1 LGIPTTIL
9 DKPSALGESE
19 WELVRGHAVRTRA
32 LLGKIGIFSEMAAFA
47 AAHHERLDG
56 MGYPSGLDD
65 AAIAR
70 ETRIITVCDFYDALT
85 SNRPYRSALSPAEAL
100 ATMQA
105 EVGR

>member
-1 LGIPTTIL
+1 
-9 DKPSALGESE
+9 
-19 WELVRGHAVRTRA
+19 
-32 LLGKIGIFSEMAAFA
+32 
-47 AAHHERLDG
+47 

-105 EVGR
+105 EVGKGIDGEVFAALQSVL